1 MRYTL
6 AYMADEEKLSPLERM
21 RKRLYEPKESN
32 APVSPHLREEHLG
45 QSSGTWTPPAP
56 PEEKKRISPYTYFLI
71 GAVAFFVLSLVL
83 AVLFLFFGAR
93 SVSTDNVDLVVKG
106 PTSIASGDTVSLV
119 LTIENRNPTPITD
132 TTISVEYPE
141 GTRSPD
147 NTSESMVRYTDTV
160 GDVVPGEKV
169 ARTARAVISGRANQ
183 IITIPVVFEYRTEG
197 SNATFQKKEE
207 YTFTITS
214 SPVSL
219 NVSTIGESASGQPIT
234 ITVAARANGV
244 DPVDSVAVLAE
255 YPFGFTVQSATPTP
269 SGNLFLLGTLAPGE
283 TKTITITGVLSG
295 QQSDERVFRFT
306 AGSPKGDGSQALAV
320 SYTTQ
325 ESAVTIT
332 RPFLGVSLAL
342 NRDTADT
349 VVARAGTTIQ
359 GSLTW
364 VNTLPTPVSD
374 AEIRIKVQ
382 GDAVDYQ
389 RISSASGYYRSSD
402 ATIVYNRDEQ
412 AGLARL
418 DPNDTGSGTF
428 SVPMKTG
435 AAMNALR
442 NPSVT
447 FVVSVSGKRLAE
459 SGVPETV
466 TSSVTKTVKVSTDLT
481 LTSRAVRS
489 IGPFTNTGP
498 WPPVADTPTTYTI
511 LMTAGN
517 TVNSVGGAKVVATLP
532 SYVSFTGSVSPNDG
546 SITYNASSREVT
558 WSIGDMPAGTT
569 GKTGAFQISFLPSAS
584 QRGTSPVLV
593 FPQTITGTDRFVQKQ
608 VTGAA
613 SDLTTKTTTDPSY
626 NPDYG
631 NVTR

>member
-1 MRYTL
+1 
-6 AYMADEEKLSPLERM
+6 MADENLSPLERM
-21 RKRLYEPKESN
+21 RKRLYEPEQPS
-32 APVSPHLREEHLG
+32 APVSPHLKEEHLG
-45 QSSGTWTPPAP
+45 QSPGTWTPPAP
-56 PEEKKRISPYTYFLI
+56 PVEKKRISPYTYFLV
-71 GAVAFFVLSLVL
+71 GAVAFFIVSAIL

-93 SVSTDNVDLVVKG
+93 SVSTDNVDLTVKG

-132 TTISVEYPE
+132 TSISVEFPE
-141 GTRSPD
+141 GTRSAD
-147 NTSESMVRYTDTV
+147 NTSESMVLYTDTV
-160 GDVVPGEKV
+160 GDVLPGEKTT
-169 ARTARAVISGRANQ
+169 RTARAVISGRANQ
-183 IITIPVVFEYRTEG
+183 IVTIPVVFEYRTEG

-214 SPVSL
+214 SPISL
-219 NVSTIGESASGQPIT
+219 TVSTLGESASGQPVT

-244 DPVDSVAVLAE
+244 DPVDNVAVLAE
-255 YPFGFTVQSATPTP
+255 YPFGFTLKSAEP
-269 SGNLFLLGTLAPGE
+269 SPAGNLFTLGTIAPGE
-283 TKTITITGVLSG
+283 TKTIKITGVLSG

-306 AGSPKGDGSQALAV
+306 AGVPKGEGSQALAV

-349 VVARAGTTIQ
+349 VIARAGTAIQ
-359 GSLTW
+359 GTLTW
-364 VNTLPTPVSD
+364 VNTLPVPVTD
-374 AEIRIKVQ
+374 AEIRVKVQ

-402 ATIVYNRDEQ
+402 TTVVYNRDEQ
-412 AGLARL
+412 ASLARL
-418 DPNDTGSGTF
+418 DPNDTGGGTF
-428 SVPMKTG
+428 TVPMKTG
-435 AAMNALR
+435 ASMNALR
-442 NPSVT
+442 NPSIT
-447 FVVSVSGKRLAE
+447 FVVSVSGKRLSE

-466 TSSVTKTVKVSTDLT
+466 SSSVTKTVKVSTDLT
-481 LTSRAVRS
+481 LTSRAVRT

-511 LMTAGN
+511 IMTAGN
-517 TVNSVGGAKVVATLP
+517 TVNSVGGAKVTTTLP
-532 SYVSFTGSVSPNDG
+532 SYVSFTGATSPNDG
-546 SITYNASSREVT
+546 SITYNTSTREVT
-558 WSIGDMPAGTT
+558 WSIGDMPAGTS
-569 GKTGAFQISFLPSAS
+569 GKTGSFQISFLPSAS

-613 SDLTTKTTTDPSY
+613 GDITTKTTTDPSY

-631 NVTR
+631 NVAR